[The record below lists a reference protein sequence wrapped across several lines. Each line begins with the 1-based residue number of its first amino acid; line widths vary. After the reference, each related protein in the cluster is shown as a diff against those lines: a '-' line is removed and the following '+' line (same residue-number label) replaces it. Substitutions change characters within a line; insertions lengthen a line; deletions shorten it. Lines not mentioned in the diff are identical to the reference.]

1 MFVSPSRRCACGI
14 MDFASC
20 SSSLFS
26 DSHPIPRRPRS
37 QAGFE
42 LEDVCGTLMRFGACM
57 AHLCGCT
64 YLLSRSEYLTKTKTD
79 ARWTCRF
86 SHTRQRPK
94 ACVRARTFG
103 PASRGAA
110 WSEAGEPA
118 RPISLTPGPCVRR
131 PKLLSLPRST
141 RSRCT
146 AHHFTSSGVRVDVVD
161 VECTKTAH
169 LQHTMYQ
176 SARMCRPRVPDP
188 INHRRPLLNIMTR
201 TTGLA
206 PLCCSGMTI

>member
-1 MFVSPSRRCACGI
+1 MFVSPWRRCACGI

-79 ARWTCRF
+79 ARWTWRF
-86 SHTRQRPK
+86 SHPRQRPK

-103 PASRGAA
+103 HASRGAA
-110 WSEAGEPA
+110 WSEAGAPA
-118 RPISLTPGPCVRR
+118 RPISLTPRAVR
-131 PKLLSLPRST
+131 
-141 RSRCT
+141 
-146 AHHFTSSGVRVDVVD
+146 TS
-161 VECTKTAH
+161 TKTSVPAPH
-169 LQHTMYQ
+169 LPGIDVQRITSLHLERACTWWTYNVRKLRTCPNVQAPGSRSHKSQTTTAQHHDTHYRIGA
-176 SARMCRPRVPDP
+176 SV
-188 INHRRPLLNIMTR
+188 L
-201 TTGLA
+201 
-206 PLCCSGMTI
+206 